1 MKRLNYIFY
10 RDQDR
15 YLFTTGRSPRKFEG
29 VLFVMWEGA
38 TPDSLTE
45 GVRAVNQLKALV
57 RVEPRDV
64 PDEWWTAFVGVDQN
78 LSPRPSPKVVQE
90 TPPAYHEDFQAQ
102 PRYNR
107 VATRKLSDKP
117 TNKIHALWPIG
128 LALTVAMCLAWLLGM
143 LR

>member
-38 TPDSLTE
+38 TPDCLQE
-45 GVRAVNQLKALV
+45 GVRTAKQLQDLTK
-57 RVEPRDV
+57 VEPLDV
-64 PDEWWTAFVGVDQN
+64 PDAWWSAFVNADQN
-78 LSPRPSPKVVQE
+78 IPPRPTRNPIP
-90 TPPAYHEDFQAQ
+90 TFAEDFQEQ
-102 PRYNR
+102 PRFNR
-107 VATRKLSDKP
+107 DTTTPQKSQHYLYELLPVGLSI
-117 TNKIHALWPIG
+117 TIAVW
-128 LALTVAMCLAWLLGM
+128 LAWLFGM